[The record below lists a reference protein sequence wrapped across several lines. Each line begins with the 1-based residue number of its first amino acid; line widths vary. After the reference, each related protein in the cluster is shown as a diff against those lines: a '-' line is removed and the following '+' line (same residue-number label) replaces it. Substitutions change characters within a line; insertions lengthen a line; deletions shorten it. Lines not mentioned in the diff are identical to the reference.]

1 MLNFTDPTGRF
12 HTVLLEE
19 TDSTLLCARDYDSRS
34 RREFTLVAADYQTAG
49 RGQRGTH
56 WEAAPGRNLLFSI
69 VAHPTAVPAAAQFR
83 LSEACALAVAEAVDP
98 LAGGVTVKWPNDIY
112 AGDRKLCGMLIEHDL
127 TGAAIATTVAGIG
140 LNVNQTA
147 FMSDAPNPVSLRQ
160 LCGHDVDRAELLADI
175 VRRFCHHYD
184 RLCQGQGATLDAD
197 YAARLYRRSGL
208 HDWRDA
214 GGAFRA
220 AIEGVGAD
228 GTLHLRDE
236 AGRRR
241 GYRFKEVSYCL
252 PEP

>member
-1 MLNFTDPTGRF
+1 MLNFTDTTGRF
-12 HTVLLEE
+12 HVVCLETAE
-19 TDSTLLCARDYDSRS
+19 STLLCARDYDISAGH
-34 RREFTLVAADYQTAG
+34 EFTLVAADFQTAG

-56 WEAAPGRNLLFSI
+56 WEAAPGQNLLFSI
-69 VAHPTAVPAAAQFR
+69 VAHPTFLPAAAQFR
-83 LSEACALAVAEAVDP
+83 LSEACALAVAEAVGT
-98 LAGGVTVKWPNDIY
+98 LAEDVTVKWPNDIY

-127 TGAAIATTVAGIG
+127 AGAAIATTVAGIG

-160 LCGHDVDRAELLADI
+160 LCGHDVDRAALLADI

-184 RLCQGQGATLDAD
+184 RLVRGEGTALDAD

-241 GYRFKEVSYCL
+241 DYRFKEVSYCL

>member
-56 WEAAPGRNLLFSI
+56 WEAAPGRNLLFSV

-127 TGAAIATTVAGIG
+127 TGAAIATTVA
-140 LNVNQTA
+140 
-147 FMSDAPNPVSLRQ
+147 D
-160 LCGHDVDRAELLADI
+160 LL
-175 VRRFCHHYD
+175 
-184 RLCQGQGATLDAD
+184 
-197 YAARLYRRSGL
+197 
-208 HDWRDA
+208 
-214 GGAFRA
+214 
-220 AIEGVGAD
+220 
-228 GTLHLRDE
+228 
-236 AGRRR
+236 
-241 GYRFKEVSYCL
+241 
-252 PEP
+252 